1 MTEILERQ
9 ISRGD
14 LYYADLRPVIGCEQ
28 GGVRPVLV
36 IQNDVGNQHSPTVIA
51 AAITGRKGKHRIPT
65 HVEIRG
71 ECCGLQVNSLI
82 LLEQIRTLDRK
93 RLREYIGCLDG
104 QVMEEVDQALIIS
117 LGISMKGTKDE
128 RKGTGYVEA

>member
-14 LYYADLRPVIGCEQ
+14 LYYADLRPVVGCEQ

-93 RLREYIGCLDG
+93 RLRMPRWPGYGGSGSGTYYQFRHFYEGNKGRTERNRVCG
-104 QVMEEVDQALIIS
+104 S
-117 LGISMKGTKDE
+117 LEI
-128 RKGTGYVEA
+128 

>member
-1 MTEILERQ
+1 MADILERQ

-28 GGVRPVLV
+28 GGIRPVLV
-36 IQNDVGNQHSPTVIA
+36 IQNNVGNQHSPTVIA

-65 HVEIRG
+65 HVQINR
-71 ECCGLQVNSLI
+71 ECCGLQINSLI

-93 RLREYIGCLDG
+93 RLREYIGCLDDRMM
-104 QVMEEVDQALIIS
+104 QEVDQALIIS
-117 LGISMKGTKDE
+117 LGISMNGTIEKQKGTA
-128 RKGTGYVEA
+128 YVEA

>member
-14 LYYADLRPVIGCEQ
+14 LYYADLRPVVGCEQ

-51 AAITGRKGKHRIPT
+51 AAITGRKGKHRIPPMLRYGGSA
-65 HVEIRG
+65 VDCR
-71 ECCGLQVNSLI
+71 LI
-82 LLEQIRTLDRK
+82 HSYCWSRSGHW
-93 RLREYIGCLDG
+93 IGNG
-104 QVMEEVDQALIIS
+104 F
-117 LGISMKGTKDE
+117 GNT
-128 RKGTGYVEA
+128 

>member
-1 MTEILERQ
+1 MDDILERQ

-28 GGVRPVLV
+28 GGIRPVLV
-36 IQNDVGNQHSPTVIA
+36 IQNNVGNQHSPTVIA

-65 HVEIRG
+65 HVQING
-71 ECCGLQVNSLI
+71 ECCGLQINSLI

-93 RLREYIGCLDG
+93 RLREYIGCLDDRIM
-104 QVMEEVDQALIIS
+104 QEVDQALIVS
-117 LGISMKGTKDE
+117 LGISMNGTIEKQKGTA
-128 RKGTGYVEA
+128 YVEA